1 MNNWMIRL
9 LCTVSA
15 LSVSLAQADENVF
28 TPTNGPACTDRSRA
42 EFSSWRCPGP
52 GRYVAEFADEGNL
65 AAVLISM
72 PSRAPKVTKS
82 ITWRGAGRIFGEK
95 LQWRVDNGRPVAAIL
110 RIWRTDTTSEGQERE
125 VEELIVLR
133 ISIDGAC
140 RVASIDGRQR
150 GANEIA
156 ERQSNGAGSLPCLED
171 W

>member
-1 MNNWMIRL
+1 MKKWLIRL
-9 LCTVSA
+9 LCAVSA
-15 LSVSLAQADENVF
+15 LSASSAQAAENVF
-28 TPTNGPACTDRSRA
+28 THTNGPACTDRSRA
-42 EFSSWRCPGP
+42 EISSWRCPGP

-65 AAVLISM
+65 AAVSIWM
-72 PSRAPKVTKS
+72 PSRAPRATRS
-82 ITWRGAGRIFGEK
+82 ITWRGTGRVFGDK

-110 RIWRTDTTSEGQERE
+110 RIWRTDATVEGQERE

-133 ISIDGAC
+133 LSSDAAC

-156 ERQSNGAGSLPCLED
+156 ERQSEDASVLPCRID